1 MKVIEQVLH
10 VGIAL
15 QIDIRVRVSVA
26 CQEFL
31 DAKRIG
37 GMIRAYEG
45 CIANALCHPAPPT
58 TSNRGTF
65 DALVAAMIF
74 EAFVLRNFTLCIT
87 TSCPASTA
95 ASTLSFCTS
104 PETGL
109 TAACPWSF
117 SG

>member
-37 GMIRAYEG
+37 GMIRAYEC
-45 CIANALCHPAPPT
+45 CIANALCQ
-58 TSNRGTF
+58 
-65 DALVAAMIF
+65 
-74 EAFVLRNFTLCIT
+74 
-87 TSCPASTA
+87 
-95 ASTLSFCTS
+95 
-104 PETGL
+104 
-109 TAACPWSF
+109 
-117 SG
+117 